1 MKAST
6 MRRSGLALTAGATAV
21 GLIAAAGTAS
31 AQYNVG
37 TGPKTIQIVMKGK
50 RPVFKGPGSI
60 SAGAKLTIINKTSPG
75 KIGPHT
81 FSLVQKSRLPKNR
94 KQFKAC
100 GNLKLICGDI
110 AKAHKFAP
118 PQTINKPNVDV
129 GKKGW
134 DKSFGK
140 TGDTWFTPAKGTKET
155 RVVTAKPGT
164 TLYFMC
170 AVHPFMQ
177 GKIKVVQ

>member
-6 MRRSGLALTAGATAV
+6 KRRSGLALVAGATAV
-21 GLIAAAGTAS
+21 GLIASAGPAS
-31 AQYNVG
+31 AQYNIG
-37 TGPKTIQIVMKGK
+37 TGPRTIQIVMKGK
-50 RPVFKGPGSI
+50 EPMFKAPKTI
-60 SAGAKLTIINKTSPG
+60 SAGAKLTIVNKTAAS

-81 FSLVQKSRLPKNR
+81 FSLVVKSRLPKNA
-94 KQFKAC
+94 KQVKAC
-100 GNLKLICGDI
+100 GNLKLVCGDI

-118 PQTINKPNVDV
+118 PETINKPTVDV

-140 TGDTWFTPAKGTKET
+140 TGDSWFTPNKGTKQA
-155 RVVTAKPGT
+155 RVVSAKAGT

-177 GKIKVVQ
+177 GKIKVVK